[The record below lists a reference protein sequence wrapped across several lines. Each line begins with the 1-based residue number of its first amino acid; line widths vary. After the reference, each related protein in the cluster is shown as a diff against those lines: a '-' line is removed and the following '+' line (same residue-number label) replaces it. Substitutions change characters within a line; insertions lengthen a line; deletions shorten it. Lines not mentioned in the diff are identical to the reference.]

1 MPRELGNGV
10 ASIVLVRRSFESGL
24 GTLPTQSIAA
34 VELAFKNVSN
44 VNGKGAVRIDAW
56 VENQKWDG
64 VHRA

>member
-1 MPRELGNGV
+1 
-10 ASIVLVRRSFESGL
+10 
-24 GTLPTQSIAA
+24 
-34 VELAFKNVSN
+34 